1 MLIIGL
7 SYNFD
12 TKEGMI
18 YISGKVDSKKIIKM
32 AGKHGKKVELC
43 WINSMEGNN
52 YANMDMPMSSS
63 AYPQYQG
70 GYYPPPPPPPPMPYY
85 QYNNYDP
92 MYAPHY
98 DPMYQQHGYSSQLHY
113 Y

>member
-1 MLIIGL
+1 MWMIGL

-52 YANMDMPMSSS
+52 YANTKMDMPMSSS
-63 AYPQYQG
+63 SYPQYQG
-70 GYYPPPPPPPPMPYY
+70 GYYPPPPPMPYY

-92 MYAPHY
+92 TMYAPH
-98 DPMYQQHGYSSQLHY
+98 QHGYPQLHY

>member
-1 MLIIGL
+1 MIGL
-7 SYNFD
+7 SYNLD

-43 WINSMEGNN
+43 WINSMEGNS

-70 GYYPPPPPPPPMPYY
+70 GYYPPPPPPPPPMPYY
-85 QYNNYDP
+85 QYNNYDS
-92 MYAPHY
+92 MYAIYPL
-98 DPMYQQHGYSSQLHY
+98 QQHGYPLHY